1 MVEHLFK
8 AVFSFVERRQRLV
21 LAALCV
27 LMAACAVAATKIHY
41 DNDLSGML
49 PSDPAI
55 RRDLDLIR
63 QSVFAGKVVLSFE
76 LAGANAS
83 LDDLVQYV
91 DKVAARLPGPMV
103 SAVIKG
109 PKLAPGDLV
118 TFVQSAP
125 RLVGEERLAAFAKR
139 TSSSV
144 IDEDLKALRSRLIS
158 FQGMFIG
165 GIVRVDPLGLFTPEL
180 SYLQQLAATFGRNVT
195 FYNGHFATQDGRHLM
210 LILETP
216 VPVTDGTR
224 SAALLD
230 FLQTSLHDR
239 PAFAKID
246 IISGHAH
253 TAANETQIKSD
264 ISRTVT
270 VATLA
275 YLLVLICFFRDM
287 RAAIFFLIP
296 ACSVLAALVCSG
308 LVFGSVSAFVAAMAS
323 VIIGVS
329 DDYGILVYTAIRTA
343 GRRDVAAVMARPIIL
358 AAFFTTGIF
367 MVFFFSGVA
376 GYHQLAFLTI
386 VSIWLCVGFVLLI
399 FPHLVTTAPLKL
411 PRTVG
416 EGASD
421 PQKDKIMIL
430 GWLVLVVIM
439 CVGASRIQFNS
450 DISTLDGVD
459 PKVRAGEERFEEVW
473 LGRQKQSIF
482 VVTAPTL
489 EAALTINQAVYKDSA
504 AFSKQ
509 IASIAPFMRPS
520 GDENK
525 NIAAWHA
532 FWLSGEGLAL
542 RDSLRAAAARQ
553 GFSPEAFAAFMT
565 LTQRESFPTIDEVPF
580 LKQMSERFVSSQ
592 KGSVRVL
599 TFFPEESALMEHFD
613 RLALKYPG
621 TFVFSRAHFTQRF
634 SASINQEAVRLA
646 GCAIVFLGLVA
657 AFFLRRMR
665 LILLVL
671 SAAVTSILAVLA
683 VYGFWGKPLTAPALV
698 ALMIAVGLAIDYG
711 VFLLYALQRKIDTGT
726 AKAVS
731 ISAATTLTGGL
742 SLMAAHHP
750 ALFAIGLALSV
761 GLAVGWLCAQIIL
774 PALYRRYCSDIHEA
788 VNE

>member
-1 MVEHLFK
+1 MVEQMFK
-8 AVFSFVERRQRLV
+8 AIFSFVERRQRVV
-21 LAALCV
+21 LAVLCV
-27 LMAACAVAATKIHY
+27 LMAIFAIAATKIHY

-76 LAGANAS
+76 LAGDNAS

-103 SAVIKG
+103 SGVIKG
-109 PKLAPGDLV
+109 PKLAPDDLV
-118 TFVQSAP
+118 TFVQFAP
-125 RLVGEERLAAFAKR
+125 RLIGEKRLADFAKK
-139 TSSSV
+139 SSPGV
-144 IDEDLKALRSRLIS
+144 IDESLRSLRSRLIS

-165 GIVRVDPLGLFTPEL
+165 GIVRVDPLGLFSPEL

-195 FYNGHFATQDGRHLM
+195 FYNGHFATQDGKHLM

-216 VPVTDGTR
+216 VPITDGTR

-230 FLQTSLHDR
+230 YLQKCLGDH
-239 PAFAKID
+239 PAFAKVD

-287 RAAIFFLIP
+287 RAAIFFMIP

-343 GRRDVAAVMARPIIL
+343 GRRDVATFMARPIIL

-367 MVFFFSGVA
+367 AVFFFSGVS

-399 FPHLVTTAPLKL
+399 FPHLVTTSPMKL
-411 PRTVG
+411 PRAVG
-416 EGASD
+416 EGKTD
-421 PQKDKIMIL
+421 PKKDKFMIMI
-430 GWLVLVVIM
+430 WLIFVVIM

-459 PKVRAGEERFEEVW
+459 PKVRAGEDRFEDVW

-489 EAALTINQAVYKDSA
+489 DAALTINQAVYNDSG
-504 AFSKQ
+504 AFVKE
-509 IASIAPFMRPS
+509 IASIAPFMQPAQ
-520 GDENK
+520 EEKK
-525 NIAAWHA
+525 NIAAWHT
-532 FWLSGEGLAL
+532 FWLTGQGSSL
-542 RDSLRAAAARQ
+542 RDSIQAGAAQNGYSA
-553 GFSPEAFAAFMT
+553 EAFASFMA
-565 LTQRESFPTIDEVPF
+565 LTRRDSFPKIDDVPF
-580 LKQMSERFVSSQ
+580 LKQMAERFVSYQ
-592 KGSVRVL
+592 KDSVRVL
-599 TFFPEESALMEHFD
+599 TFFPEESALTEHFD
-613 RLALKYPG
+613 RLTLKYPG
-621 TFVFSRAHFTQRF
+621 TFVFSRTHFTQRF

-646 GCAIVFLGLVA
+646 GCAVVFLGLVA
-657 AFFLRRMR
+657 VFFLRRVR

-671 SAAVTSILAVLA
+671 SAAVTSILAVMA
-683 VYGFWGKPLTAPALV
+683 VYGFWGRPLTAPALV

-731 ISAATTLTGGL
+731 ISAATTLTGAC
-742 SLMAAHHP
+742 SLLAAHHP
-750 ALFAIGLALSV
+750 ALFSIGLALST
-761 GLAVGWLCAQIIL
+761 GLLVGWLCAQMII

-788 VNE
+788 GHE